1 MPEFLDVFA
10 REIERKKGRFKE
22 LLSQGVS
29 NRLDEELRRLMQP
42 NWHPL
47 PDLDVATEVAL
58 PKAVAVDGS
67 MARRYLALG
76 SVFYVV
82 RSLALCGKRRV
93 RRLESDVF
101 ASRADAR
108 DITRYINRRSEYVEH
123 GVAREAVETEDGC
136 RFLLFDGS
144 LHGRLMAVPRDMPQ
158 EGQRGFMIEYFRE
171 YSELLQSCR
180 DKDIIPVGVSKDSRV
195 TLLRDHFLKIMLT
208 DELDKLGLSKE
219 DEDEIRETFN
229 RILNRQRGQR
239 IRRFRALE
247 PKYGVGKLDRILQ
260 ILFEARTLRSDHQM
274 ILNFTSTEGYS
285 TPLELGAYGRGAGLL
300 DMYRRQPR
308 EYVDRHFPEAVDEA
322 EDSEKFVD
330 EATEVL
336 SRIPSLPTTVSFHA
350 LLDRRDTPMRID
362 VPSWVFGI
370 SRSLEDL
377 AGFSAI
383 DGVDIEAIVS
393 MLKLLFGGIRHYNVL
408 LTSVDSEVRLKRD
421 TVDRIYLPLLERS
434 LGLPIPVAHVRGYR
448 RGWYV
453 K

>member
-22 LLSQGVS
+22 LFSQGVS

-47 PDLDVATEVAL
+47 PNLAAEVAL

-67 MARRYLALG
+67 MAIRYLALG

-123 GVAREAVETEDGC
+123 GVAREAVQTEDGC

-208 DELDKLGLSKE
+208 DEL
-219 DEDEIRETFN
+219 
-229 RILNRQRGQR
+229 
-239 IRRFRALE
+239 
-247 PKYGVGKLDRILQ
+247 
-260 ILFEARTLRSDHQM
+260 
-274 ILNFTSTEGYS
+274 
-285 TPLELGAYGRGAGLL
+285 
-300 DMYRRQPR
+300 
-308 EYVDRHFPEAVDEA
+308 
-322 EDSEKFVD
+322 
-330 EATEVL
+330 
-336 SRIPSLPTTVSFHA
+336 
-350 LLDRRDTPMRID
+350 
-362 VPSWVFGI
+362 
-370 SRSLEDL
+370 
-377 AGFSAI
+377 
-383 DGVDIEAIVS
+383 
-393 MLKLLFGGIRHYNVL
+393 
-408 LTSVDSEVRLKRD
+408 
-421 TVDRIYLPLLERS
+421 
-434 LGLPIPVAHVRGYR
+434 
-448 RGWYV
+448 
-453 K
+453 